1 MARATIVFGVVLITL
16 GVTGYVGTAAV
27 SITALIPAIFGAVL
41 AVLGLFALNTGY
53 RKRAM
58 HLAAAIAL
66 VGFLGAVPGLI
77 GLLDLISGAEVQRPA
92 AVVSQSVMAIL
103 MAVFV
108 GLCVRSFIEARRT
121 RIMKGE

>member
-1 MARATIVFGVVLITL
+1 VARVTIGFGVVLIAL
-16 GVTGYVGTAAV
+16 GVVGYIGTGAV

-41 AVLGLFALNTGY
+41 AILGWLALTD
-53 RKRAM
+53 RFRRHAM

-77 GLLDLISGAEVQRPA
+77 GLMDLVSGAEVQRPA
-92 AVVSQSVMAIL
+92 AVMSQSIMAIL

-108 GLCVRSFIEARRT
+108 GLCVRSFIQARRV
-121 RIMKGE
+121 RIK